1 MHEFLAAMSTKSEKK
16 SWKLIK
22 KSKKWVKNK
31 IRIYEM
37 TDLIDDTFEPDY
49 GEETEGQGDKT
60 PKVKSDE
67 DEGEIQSDS
76 KSDDGEIKSG

>member
-1 MHEFLAAMSTKSEKK
+1 
-16 SWKLIK
+16 
-22 KSKKWVKNK
+22 
-31 IRIYEM
+31 M

-67 DEGEIQSDS
+67 DDGEIQSDD
-76 KSDDGEIKSG
+76 DDGEIKSGL

>member
-1 MHEFLAAMSTKSEKK
+1 
-16 SWKLIK
+16 
-22 KSKKWVKNK
+22 
-31 IRIYEM
+31 M

>member
-1 MHEFLAAMSTKSEKK
+1 MHEFPAAMSTKSEKK
-16 SWKLIK
+16 RVEKIDK
-22 KSKKWVKNK
+22 KKWVKNK

-67 DEGEIQSDS
+67 DDGEIQSDD
-76 KSDDGEIKSG
+76 DDGEIKSGL

>member
-1 MHEFLAAMSTKSEKK
+1 ME
-16 SWKLIK
+16 
-22 KSKKWVKNK
+22 KKWVKNK

-67 DEGEIQSDS
+67 DEGEIQSDC
-76 KSDDGEIKSG
+76 KSDDGEIKSGLFLVKVVLMENTDL